1 MESETDPY
9 SPLSLA
15 SLFERASE
23 ISEEIVYWRRLKRLW
38 VWEEVIARC
47 EIEKLSKRLI
57 VLVTDELGIG
67 DYETV
72 DSLVNLYDLGITEE
86 DYHELT
92 NEKFKNLKHASN
104 KLRKALTAAR
114 NRQIQFDADDLI
126 FSWLKCRREFVK
138 FDVIK
143 ELKDRAIYKN
153 YARNDFDK
161 LVRINKQIHKL
172 PPDAEVIIKAWEE
185 TNNSFSVTD
194 VAEELLKKPSYQ
206 DLSVD
211 RIVRI
216 ISK

>member
-15 SLFERASE
+15 SLFEQASE

-38 VWEEVIARC
+38 VWEEFIARC
-47 EIEKLSKRLI
+47 KIEKLSKRLI
-57 VLVTDELGIG
+57 VLITDELGIG

-153 YARNDFDK
+153 CGRNDFDW
-161 LVRINKQIHKL
+161 LVRINKQLHKL
-172 PPDAEVIIKAWEE
+172 PQDAEVITKAWKE

-194 VAEELLKKPSYQ
+194 VAEELLKKSSYQ
-206 DLSVD
+206 GLSVD